1 VRAGAIVLQNSAH
14 HRVRRP
20 AKSRVRVTKW
30 ALIQE
35 AVQGQQHLVPV
46 LAITVPQ
53 VAELDQS
60 IDFVFTQI
68 ERDASQSLAP
78 ASPRGAH
85 TQSTGG
91 DARVIGHR
99 SFVIHL

>member
-1 VRAGAIVLQNSAH
+1 
-14 HRVRRP
+14 
-20 AKSRVRVTKW
+20 
-30 ALIQE
+30 
-35 AVQGQQHLVPV
+35 
-46 LAITVPQ
+46 

-85 TQSTGG
+85 SQSTGG
-91 DARVIGHR
+91 DARVIVYGL
-99 SFVIHL
+99 FVTHL